1 MGFNFGRETGGSL
14 YASKEQ
20 CIVRERAKQH
30 KLALKT
36 NRLRKRRDRE
46 TEIKMLQ
53 RKERKE
59 KTQAMK
65 EQGEYEVAKRKTR
78 EARSENRLINR
89 LPGIRLPGMKVKK
102 KKRSGAKNRMRIF

>member
-20 CIVRERAKQH
+20 LVAREREKQH

-36 NRLRKRRDRE
+36 NRLRKRRERE
-46 TEIKMLQ
+46 EEIKLLQ

-65 EQGEYEVAKRKTR
+65 E
-78 EARSENRLINR
+78 
-89 LPGIRLPGMKVKK
+89 
-102 KKRSGAKNRMRIF
+102 

>member
-1 MGFNFGRETGGSL
+1 R
-14 YASKEQ
+14 
-20 CIVRERAKQH
+20 RER
-30 KLALKT
+30 
-36 NRLRKRRDRE
+36 E
-46 TEIKMLQ
+46 EEIKLLQ